1 MKGLIK
7 EVLSIQHIDT
17 MVRRRKRSDSDND
30 ESLEQRYSQA
40 QRPGKAEDDAKSPE
54 ETTHKKESEKVNSE
68 TPSKTTQKDAK
79 SSLSEQEQKKIE
91 RLRLRKKHRKEM
103 KQSKA
108 QVKEEQQKKSQATT
122 SPKHKTD
129 AASKTTDDTF
139 VELQKGVHY
148 RDVIVGK
155 GPLVQ
160 ARKKVRVAYVLRAK
174 ERYGKIIDKSNDF
187 GFRVGRGEVIQAWD
201 IGVSGMR
208 QGGKRYLKVPPQAGY
223 GQRDVGAGKGGLL
236 FFEVTVLDC

>member
-1 MKGLIK
+1 
-7 EVLSIQHIDT
+7 

-30 ESLEQRYSQA
+30 ESLEQA

-68 TPSKTTQKDAK
+68 TPGKTTQKDAK
-79 SSLSEQEQKKIE
+79 SSLSEEEQKKIE
-91 RLRLRKKHRKEM
+91 KLRLKKKHRKDIN
-103 KQSKA
+103 QSKA
-108 QVKEEQQKKSQATT
+108 QAKEEQKKKSQAT
-122 SPKHKTD
+122 PKHKTT
-129 AASKTTDDTF
+129 ASKTTNNTF
-139 VELQKGVHY
+139 VELQKGVLY

-155 GPLVQ
+155 GPQVQ

-174 ERYGKIIDKSNDF
+174 ERYGKVIDKSNDF
-187 GFRVGRGEVIQAWD
+187 GFRIGRGEVIQGYD
-201 IGVSGMR
+201 IGCSGMR

-236 FFEVTVLDC
+236 FFEITVLEC